1 MNSGKTVFAQLMDF
15 IPAHEF
21 RRCVARYRG
30 QYRVRS
36 FSCWDQFL
44 SMAFAQLT
52 YRESL
57 RDIETC
63 LRALGA
69 KLYHLGIRGH
79 ISRSTLADANET
91 RDWRIFA
98 DLARALIATARPL
111 YADDPLGVELQQT
124 AYALDCT
131 TIDLCLSLFPWARY
145 RRLNAGIKMHTLL
158 DLHGNIPVGIDIK
171 PAKIHEIRVF
181 DQLLPEPG
189 AFYLLDRG
197 YLDFARLYTLTQG
210 LAFFIIRARK
220 DFRFRCVA
228 SQAVDKST
236 GLRCDQTIRLVSFY
250 PLRGYPENL
259 RRIHYCDPETDRQ
272 LIFLTN
278 NFSLPTL
285 TIPQLYKCRWQV
297 ELFFKWIKQHLRIKA
312 FYGLSENAVKT
323 QIWTTIAVYVL
334 VAIVRKRL
342 GLNSELH
349 TILQIL
355 SVSLFEKV
363 PLMQVLTQIA
373 PQSEAPD
380 VANQLQ
386 MFTF

>member
-15 IPAHEF
+15 IPTYEF

-44 SMAFAQLT
+44 AMAFAQLT

-63 LRALGA
+63 LRALGG
-69 KLYHLGIRGH
+69 KLYHVGIRGQV
-79 ISRSTLADANET
+79 SRSTLADANES

-98 DLARALIATARPL
+98 DLARVLIAMARPL
-111 YADDPLGVELQQT
+111 YAGEPLAVELEET

-145 RRLNAGIKMHTLL
+145 RRLNAAVKMHTLL
-158 DLHGNIPVGIDIK
+158 DLRGSIPVGIDIK

-197 YLDFARLYTLTQG
+197 YLDFARLYHLTQC

-220 DFRFRCVA
+220 DFRFRCVT
-228 SQAVDKST
+228 SRAVDKST
-236 GLRCDQTIRLVSFY
+236 GLRCDQTIRLESFY
-250 PLRGYPENL
+250 TLKGYPEAL
-259 RRIHYCDPETDRQ
+259 RRIRYCDQENARQ

-285 TIPQLYKCRWQV
+285 SIPQLYKCRWQV

-312 FYGLSENAVKT
+312 FYGLSENAVKK
-323 QIWTTIAVYVL
+323 QIWTAIAIYVL
-334 VAIVRKRL
+334 AAIVRKRL
-342 GLNSELH
+342 RLDLELH
-349 TILQIL
+349 AMLQIL
-355 SVSLFEKV
+355 SVSLFEKI
-363 PLMQVLTQIA
+363 PLLQVLTQNA
-373 PQSEAPD
+373 ATSESPD
-380 VANQLQ
+380 AAKQLQ
-386 MFTF
+386 MFSF

>member
-1 MNSGKTVFAQLMDF
+1 MNAGRTVFAQLMDF
-15 IPAHEF
+15 IPVHEF

-63 LRALGA
+63 LRALGG
-69 KLYHLGIRGH
+69 KLYHLGIRSQL
-79 ISRSTLADANET
+79 SRSTLADANET

-98 DLARALIATARPL
+98 DLARVLIIMARPL
-111 YADDPLGVELQQT
+111 YAGDPLGVELEET

-145 RRLNAGIKMHTLL
+145 RRLNAAVKMHTLL
-158 DLHGNIPVGIDIK
+158 DLRGSIPVGIDIK

-189 AFYLLDRG
+189 AFYLLDRA
-197 YLDFARLYTLTQG
+197 YLDFARLYTLTQC

-228 SQAVDKST
+228 SQAVDKNT

-250 PLRGYPENL
+250 PLHGYPENL
-259 RRIHYCDPETDRQ
+259 RRIRYCDGETDRQ

-285 TIPQLYKCRWQV
+285 AIPQLYKCRWQV

-312 FYGLSENAVKT
+312 FYGLSENAVRT
-323 QIWTTIAVYVL
+323 QIWTAIAVYVL

-342 GLNSELH
+342 GLDLELH
-349 TILQIL
+349 NMLQIL
-355 SVSLFEKV
+355 SVTLFEKT
-363 PLMQVLTQIA
+363 PLIQVLTQNA
-373 PQSEAPD
+373 SQPEAPH
-380 VANQLQ
+380 AAKQLQ
-386 MFTF
+386 MFSF

>member
-1 MNSGKTVFAQLMDF
+1 
-15 IPAHEF
+15 
-21 RRCVARYRG
+21 
-30 QYRVRS
+30 
-36 FSCWDQFL
+36 
-44 SMAFAQLT
+44 
-52 YRESL
+52 
-57 RDIETC
+57 
-63 LRALGA
+63 
-69 KLYHLGIRGH
+69 
-79 ISRSTLADANET
+79 
-91 RDWRIFA
+91 
-98 DLARALIATARPL
+98 
-111 YADDPLGVELQQT
+111 LGVELEET

-145 RRLNAGIKMHTLL
+145 RRLNAAIKTHTLL
-158 DLHGNIPVGIDIK
+158 DLRGSIPVGIDIK

-250 PLRGYPENL
+250 PLHGYPENL
-259 RRIHYCDPETDRQ
+259 RRIRYCDRESHRQ

-285 TIPQLYKCRWQV
+285 TVPQLYKGRWQV

-323 QIWTTIAVYVL
+323 QIWTAIAIYVL

-342 GLNSELH
+342 GLDLELH
-349 TILQIL
+349 AMLQIL

-363 PLMQVLTQIA
+363 PLRQVLTQTA
-373 PQSEAPD
+373 PQCEVPD
-380 VANQLQ
+380 AAKQLQ